1 MARNSG
7 DALQRGRGFASV
19 ARMLLPERPLK
30 LKSSFVW
37 KSRLG
42 GVLGIVAGL
51 AMLVGVGWWQSGEV
65 RRLLDEKAL
74 WARGVA
80 ASGVEVSGRE
90 TTNRFL
96 FHSYKL
102 KVAYRDADGRRHG
115 GKVEFDTVVGSI
127 KNGRRASVHYAPEAP
142 ERFVLSWA
150 LEVERSRW
158 GSMAF
163 FVAVGVVVGGL
174 FVVVGVGALRKL
186 ADARH
191 CAVRGE
197 EVVARITKAV
207 QQTNHGKHTS
217 TTYHFEGALAD
228 GRIVAGK
235 ADFPAKHRPLVLDP
249 EGATMLVLAT
259 PAQPKRPVPLRGDCH
274 PYALSGVELA
284 TVHRV
289 LDGLRNPAPAER

>member
-1 MARNSG
+1 
-7 DALQRGRGFASV
+7 
-19 ARMLLPERPLK
+19 MLLPDRPLK
-30 LKSSFVW
+30 LKASFVW

-51 AMLVGVGWWQSGEV
+51 ALAIGVVWWQSGEA

-74 WARGVA
+74 WARGVEA
-80 ASGVEVSGRE
+80 RNVEVSGHE
-90 TTNRFL
+90 TTNKFI

-102 KVAYRDADGRRHG
+102 EVRYRDAAGRQRG
-115 GKVEFDTVVGSI
+115 GEVEFDTVIGSVE
-127 KNGRRASVHYAPEAP
+127 NGRKATVRHAPEDP

-158 GSMAF
+158 GSVAF
-163 FVAVGVVVGGL
+163 FVATGVGLGALFLVVGA
-174 FVVVGVGALRKL
+174 GALRKL
-186 ADARH
+186 ADAGC

-217 TTYHFEGALAD
+217 TAYHFEGTLAD

-235 ADFPAKHRPLVLDP
+235 AELPAKHRPLVLDP

-259 PAQPKRPVPLRGDCH
+259 PEQPKRPVALRDDCH
-274 PYALSGVELA
+274 PYALTGVELA
-284 TVHRV
+284 AVHRV
-289 LDGLRNPAPAER
+289 LEGLRSPAPGQR

>member
-1 MARNSG
+1 
-7 DALQRGRGFASV
+7 
-19 ARMLLPERPLK
+19 MLLPERPLK

-42 GVLGIVAGL
+42 GVLGIVVGL
-51 AMLVGVGWWQSGEV
+51 AMVVGVVWWQSGEA
-65 RRLLDEKAL
+65 RRLLAEKAL

-80 ASGVEVSGRE
+80 ASGVTVSGRE

-102 KVAYRDADGRRHG
+102 KVSYLDADGRRHG

-127 KNGRRASVHYAPEAP
+127 KNGRRASVHYAPENP
-142 ERFVLSWA
+142 ESFVLSWA

-163 FVAVGVVVGGL
+163 FVAVGVGMGAL
-174 FVVVGVGALRKL
+174 LVVVGVGALRKL
-186 ADARH
+186 ADARN

-197 EVVARITKAV
+197 EVVARLTKV
-207 QQTNHGKHTS
+207 VRQTNHGRHTR
-217 TTYHFEGALAD
+217 TTYHFNGALAD

-235 ADFPAKHRPLVLDP
+235 VDWPAKHQPLLLDP
-249 EGATMLVLAT
+249 QGATILVLAT
-259 PAQPKRPVPLRGDCH
+259 PDQPGRPVALRGDCY
-274 PYALSGVELA
+274 PYALTGVELD
-284 TVHRV
+284 VVQRV
-289 LDGLRNPAPAER
+289 LAGLRQPAAEPR